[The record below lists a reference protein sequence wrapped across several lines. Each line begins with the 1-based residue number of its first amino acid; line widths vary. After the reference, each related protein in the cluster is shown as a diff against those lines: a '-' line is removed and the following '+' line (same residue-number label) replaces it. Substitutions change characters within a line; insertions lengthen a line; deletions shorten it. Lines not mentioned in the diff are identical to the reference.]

1 MFRAWMIEKNPD
13 YQVSLSEKVS
23 LETLPEGDVTIRI
36 RYSTLNYKDAL
47 AICNK
52 GVIAKSFPMVP
63 GIDFAGEVV
72 ESASEKYRVGDE
84 VILNGWGVGER
95 HWGGL
100 AQYARVNADWLIHNP
115 EGLSLWET
123 MALGTAGY
131 TAMLSVQALRDH
143 GVLPESGDVVVS
155 GANGGVGSFA
165 IAILSRLDYQVT
177 ALTRRLHEADYLTDT
192 LGASAI
198 MDASEYAVKGKPL
211 LKERWAGAVDTL
223 GSFTLGN
230 ICAATCYNG
239 VVAACGLAQG
249 MDFETTVA
257 PFILRGV
264 KLLGIDSVMQPY
276 ESRLAAWQA
285 LAKQFSGSPLLK
297 AIAQEIALEEV
308 ADICEQLL
316 RGAVRGRVVVRVD

>member
-1 MFRAWMIEKNPD
+1 M
-13 YQVSLSEKVS
+13 
-23 LETLPEGDVTIRI
+23 

-47 AICNK
+47 AVCNQ
-52 GVIAKSFPMVP
+52 GAIVKSFPMVP

-72 ESASEKYRVGDE
+72 DSASEKYRVGDE

-100 AQYARVNADWLIHNP
+100 AEYARVRADWLLPKP

-131 TAMLSVQALRDH
+131 TAMLSVAALH
-143 GVLPESGDVVVS
+143 SHNVLPESGDVVVS

-165 IAILSRLDYQVT
+165 IAALSQLGYRVT
-177 ALTRRLHEADYLTDT
+177 ALTRRLHEAPYLTDT
-192 LGASAI
+192 LGAAEV
-198 MDASEYAVKGKPL
+198 MDAAEYAAKGRPL

-230 ICAATCYNG
+230 ICAATRYG
-239 VVAACGLAQG
+239 GTVAACGLAQG

-264 KLLGIDSVMQPY
+264 KLIGIDSVMQPY
-276 ESRLAAWQA
+276 AARLSAWQE
-285 LAKQFSGSPLLK
+285 LASLFAGTPLLR
-297 AIAQEIALEEV
+297 EIAREIPLSDV
-308 ADICEQLL
+308 ATVCAQLL
-316 RGAVRGRVVVRVD
+316 RGEVRGRIVVRMD